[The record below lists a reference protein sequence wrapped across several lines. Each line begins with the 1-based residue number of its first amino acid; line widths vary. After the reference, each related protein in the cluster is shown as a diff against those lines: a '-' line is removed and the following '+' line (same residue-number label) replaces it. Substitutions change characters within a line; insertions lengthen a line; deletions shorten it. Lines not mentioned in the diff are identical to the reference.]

1 MEPSSAVKER
11 LLEQEEVTRS
21 TTSWGVRHPGGPDSN
36 SITGHVE
43 PLPYGPRR
51 LGKVCRRE
59 QMSILEKYDYL
70 QQELGIVLMI
80 AVLRCWARDKVR

>member
-1 MEPSSAVKER
+1 MKER

-21 TTSWGVRHPGGPDSN
+21 TTSRGESGIRGPDSN
-36 SITGHVE
+36 SVTGHVE

-70 QQELGIVLMI
+70 QQELGTVLMI
-80 AVLRCWARDKVR
+80 AVLCCWASDKVG